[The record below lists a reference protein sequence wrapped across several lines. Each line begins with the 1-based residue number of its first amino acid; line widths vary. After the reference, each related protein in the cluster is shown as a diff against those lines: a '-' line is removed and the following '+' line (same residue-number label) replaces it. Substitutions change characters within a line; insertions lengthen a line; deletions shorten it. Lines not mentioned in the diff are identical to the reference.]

1 MKFAELKPKQNF
13 NQGFTLVELVITVVV
28 LTILVGIAVPLYSH
42 VTRTAADRTHNAN
55 VRQIK
60 GAVQMASFKYAPPS
74 SSTSGR
80 HKLWGE
86 ATRNSTDSESVNW
99 PEGGWGY
106 YLQDWPEVP
115 RQSRAYGN
123 DLQTQGTEYV
133 VYIEPGGLVTI
144 HPPPLDG
151 VTETAGSED
160 PAFRL
165 SYDFTDPNSFQGF
178 CELVVSSN
186 CNAWS
191 FEDAFY
197 FNHSSPNGTIFMPNN
212 LNEYTV
218 TVRGSLS
225 AGTIGGFGIFFD
237 TTAEPNGANDNGF
250 IFQFDRGVGEGQFIV
265 RPRVDGV
272 EGNRVASFAS
282 SNLDGIPTKE
292 EDPQWWSS
300 PHDVS
305 VKVSNAG
312 GANQRKGEF
321 YIDGIFIGSYSY
333 EKELNENEQYYSG
346 LRGWHAKSKYYSFEL
361 E

>member
-1 MKFAELKPKQNF
+1 MNLIELKNELRL
-13 NQGFTLVELVITVVV
+13 NQGFTLVELVIAIVV
-28 LTILVGIAVPLYSH
+28 LAVLVGIAVPLYSH
-42 VTRTAADRTHNAN
+42 VTRTAADRAHNAN

-60 GAVQMASFKYAPPS
+60 GAVQMASFKYTPPS
-74 SSTSGR
+74 SSADERDT
-80 HKLWGE
+80 LWGE
-86 ATRNSTDSESVNW
+86 ANRDATDADSVNW

-133 VYIEPGGLVTI
+133 VFIEPGGLLTI

-151 VTETAGSED
+151 VTETAGSND

-165 SYDFTDPNSFQGF
+165 SYDFADPSSFQGF
-178 CELVVSSN
+178 CQLVVSSN
-186 CNAWS
+186 CNTWS

-197 FNHSSPNGTIFMPNN
+197 FNHTAPNGTVFMPND
-212 LNEYTV
+212 LDEYTV
-218 TVRGSLS
+218 TTRASLS
-225 AGTIGGFGIFFD
+225 PGTTGGFGIFFD
-237 TTAEPNGANDNGF
+237 TTAETNGLNDNGF
-250 IFQFDRGVGEGQFIV
+250 IFQFDRGMGEGQFIV

-282 SNLDGIPTKE
+282 RNLAGIPTKE

-300 PHDVS
+300 PREVS
-305 VKVSNAG
+305 VKVSNVG
-312 GANQRKGEF
+312 TNQRKAEF
-321 YIDGIFIGSYSY
+321 YIDGINIGSYSY
-333 EKELNENEQYYSG
+333 EKQLTENEQYYTG